1 MGVIPPAQ
9 SKNDTD
15 LKFGTHTPIDLI
27 YKRIFFSKKITLTAA
42 SLDELLCQVDFLQ
55 ISSIALYI
63 LFFWHRAGE
72 LLIMKRLGQ
81 KNNIN
86 NEKLCQL

>member
-27 YKRIFFSKKITLTAA
+27 YKMIFFSKKITLTAA
-42 SLDELLCQVDFLQ
+42 SLDELPCQVDFLQ
-55 ISSIALYI
+55 ISSISLYI
-63 LFFWHRAGE
+63 LFLAQGRG
-72 LLIMKRLGQ
+72 I
-81 KNNIN
+81 IN
-86 NEKLCQL
+86 NEAIGPKK